1 MTVESD
7 QRAGAATS
15 EAWRPGTLDDELLAL
30 RAGVWGAEHPHTSP
44 AFFSWM
50 FGAANPAGKGSGV
63 VLRRGE
69 RVLGFMGL
77 CPRRVRFHGRDVT
90 AAHCLDY
97 MVDREI
103 GPGASARYALRLAQA
118 WAKVARAEGHAF
130 GIGFPNQNSYRIVT
144 SDRIG
149 WRDILRPRLM
159 VRPLRGGRLGRV
171 LGGGAGGLARRLGL
185 SLGGAALDLAAGLRR
200 RPPGEVRTLA
210 PSGEASAEAD
220 ARAIDALW
228 QRRRDD
234 APASIVRDA
243 AALRWRYREHPFRR
257 YEILGWQAGDGLS
270 ALIVT
275 TRRDL
280 EGLPALLIVDA
291 VADPAAPS
299 AARALIAAA
308 LRRAAGEG
316 DRLAAAEAQPGSP
329 LARALAQAG
338 FLTVPRRFDPK
349 PFTLVGL
356 PLDTPMEQ
364 LAGPWQFAWG
374 DMDVV

>member
-7 QRAGAATS
+7 QQAGAATV
-15 EAWRPGTLDDELLAL
+15 EVWRPGTLGDELLAL

-44 AFFSWM
+44 AFFAWL
-50 FGAANPAGKGSGV
+50 FGDTNPAGQGGGV
-63 VLRRGE
+63 ALRRGD

-103 GPGASARYALRLAQA
+103 GPAASARYALRLAQG
-118 WAKVARAEGHAF
+118 WERLARADGHAF

-159 VRPLRGGRLGRV
+159 VRPLRGGSHAAIALGP
-171 LGGGAGGLARRLGL
+171 AKRLGL
-185 SLGGAALDLAAGLRR
+185 ALGGAFLDLATGLRP
-200 RPPGEVRTLA
+200 RPPGELRALRT
-210 PSGEASAEAD
+210 SD
-220 ARAIDALW
+220 ARDAAAIDALW

-234 APASIVRDA
+234 RPASIVRDA
-243 AALRWRYREHPFRR
+243 AALRWRYEGHPFRR
-257 YEILGWQAGDGLS
+257 YEILGWQAPGGLA

-280 EGLPALLIVDA
+280 EGLPAVLIVDA
-291 VADPAAPS
+291 LVDPAALAP
-299 AARALIAAA
+299 ARALVSAA
-308 LRRAAGEG
+308 LRRAAAEG
-316 DRLAAAEAQPGSP
+316 DRLAAAEAEPGSAP
-329 LARALAQAG
+329 ARALANAG
-338 FLTVPRRFDPK
+338 FLTVPQRFDPK

-356 PLDTPMEQ
+356 PLGTPMEQ

>member
-7 QRAGAATS
+7 QRAGAAVS
-15 EAWRPGTLDDELLAL
+15 EVWRPGTLEDGLLAL

-44 AFFSWM
+44 AFFSWL
-50 FGAANPAGKGSGV
+50 FGEANPAGTGGGV

-77 CPRRVRFHGRDVT
+77 CARRVRFHRRDIAV
-90 AAHCLDY
+90 AHCLDY

-103 GPGASARYALRLAQA
+103 GPAASARYALRLAQA
-118 WAKVARAEGHAF
+118 WEKLARAEDFVF

-159 VRPLRGGRLGRV
+159 VRPLRGVWRDGSR
-171 LGGGAGGLARRLGL
+171 GGPQDGATDGLAKRLGL
-185 SLGGAALDLAAGLRR
+185 ALGGTALDLAAAFRR
-200 RPPGEVRTLA
+200 RPRGEVRALA
-210 PSGEASAEAD
+210 TGAD
-220 ARAIDALW
+220 ADSIDALW

-234 APASIVRDA
+234 RPASIVRDA
-243 AALRWRYREHPFRR
+243 AALGWRYEQHPFRR
-257 YEILGWQAGDGLS
+257 YELLGWQADGALS

-280 EGLPALLIVDA
+280 EGVPAVLIVDA
-291 VADPAAPS
+291 VIDPAALP
-299 AARALIAAA
+299 AARALVSAA

-338 FLTVPRRFDPK
+338 FLAVPQRFDPK

-356 PLDTPMEQ
+356 PLDTPMAEI
-364 LAGPWQFAWG
+364 AGPWQFAWG